1 MRNVPFRR
9 GGLLAALLGSV
20 VASGPL
26 AAQDTTQS
34 APAASAPPSG
44 QTHTVKKGDTLWDIA
59 HQYLNDP
66 FLWPEIYR
74 INTDVV
80 EDPHWIYP
88 NEVLKLPGNA
98 VAATTAA
105 PAAEVTTVVDDRMSP
120 MPSTSLTE
128 APRQSGATVFSLS
141 ASRRVATVSRF
152 GGSATLYPHP
162 AVRVGETFSA
172 PWLDRMNGPSDQGTI
187 VGSAEISGIATSTA
201 RSRMLNEERAYI
213 TLPKDIVPTRGD
225 RYLAFQLGPVLED
238 GSQMVEPTGVVEVER
253 AETGDASTVRII
265 TQYSNVEAGQG
276 IIPIDRFTL
285 GNDARPAP
293 LMLGTEG
300 HVIFV
305 PDRSVLPTLQSYVVI
320 DVTAKD
326 GAKIGDQ
333 YTLLEPR
340 RKVLVKGRGDQ
351 EVAVPEER
359 VALGQVVK
367 VTDRGTTLIIV
378 DQQNP
383 SVKLGTK
390 VRLTARM
397 P

>member
-9 GGLLAALLGSV
+9 GGLLAALLISV
-20 VASGPL
+20 VASAPL
-26 AAQDTTQS
+26 AAQDSTQS
-34 APAASAPPSG
+34 QPAPG
-44 QTHTVKKGDTLWDIA
+44 GTHTVKKGDTLWDIA
-59 HQYLNDP
+59 KQYLNDA

-88 NEVLKLPGNA
+88 NEVLKLPANA
-98 VAATTAA
+98 VATTGGS
-105 PAAEVTTVVDDRMSP
+105 EVTTVVDDRMSP
-120 MPSTSLTE
+120 MPATDLTE
-128 APRQSGATVFSLS
+128 APRATGATVFSLS

-152 GGSATLYPHP
+152 GASATAFPHP
-162 AVRVGETFSA
+162 AVRVGETYAA
-172 PWLDRMNGPSDQGTI
+172 PWLDRASGPSDQGTI
-187 VGSAEISGIATSTA
+187 VGSAEISGIATTTP

-213 TLPKDIVPTRGD
+213 TLPKDIVPARGD
-225 RYLAFQLGPVLED
+225 RFLAFQLGPVLEN

-253 AETGDASTVRII
+253 AENGDASTVRII

-276 IIPIDRFTL
+276 IIPIDHFTL

-300 HVIFV
+300 KVVFV
-305 PDRSVLPTLQSYVVI
+305 AQNSVLPSVQSYVVI

-333 YTLLEPR
+333 YTLYAGR
-340 RKVLVKGRGDQ
+340 HSVLVKGRGDMR
-351 EVAVPEER
+351 ATVPEER
-359 VALGQVVK
+359 IALGQVVK
-367 VTDRGTTLIIV
+367 VTDRGTTLILV

-383 SVKLGTK
+383 AVKIGTK
-390 VRLTARM
+390 ARLTARM

>member
-9 GGLLAALLGSV
+9 GGLLAALLVSAL
-20 VASGPL
+20 ASAPL
-26 AAQDTTQS
+26 AAQDSTQS
-34 APAASAPPSG
+34 QPAPG
-44 QTHTVKKGDTLWDIA
+44 GTHTVKKGDTLWDIA

-88 NEVLKLPGNA
+88 NEVLKLPANT
-98 VAATTAA
+98 VATTGGT
-105 PAAEVTTVVDDRMSP
+105 EVTTVVDDRMSP
-120 MPSTSLTE
+120 MPSTSLVE
-128 APRQSGATVFSLS
+128 APRASGATVFSLS

-152 GGSATLYPHP
+152 GASATAFPHP
-162 AVRVGETFSA
+162 AVRVGETFAA
-172 PWLDRMNGPSDQGTI
+172 PWLDRANGPNDQGTI
-187 VGSAEISGIATSTA
+187 VGSAEISGIATRTP

-213 TLPKDIVPTRGD
+213 TLPKDIVPARGD
-225 RYLAFQLGPVLED
+225 RYLAFQLGPVLEN

-253 AETGDASTVRII
+253 AENGDASTVRII

-276 IIPIDRFTL
+276 IVPIDRFTL
-285 GNDARPAP
+285 GNEGRPSP

-300 HVIFV
+300 KVVFIAQN
-305 PDRSVLPTLQSYVVI
+305 SVLPSVQSYVVI

-326 GAKIGDQ
+326 GAKLGDQ
-333 YTLLEPR
+333 YTLYVPR
-340 RKVLVKGRGDQ
+340 RKVLVKGRGEQ
-351 EVAVPEER
+351 MATVAEER

-367 VTDRGTTLIIV
+367 VTDRGTTLLLV

-390 VRLTARM
+390 ARLTARM

>member
-9 GGLLAALLGSV
+9 GGLLAALLVSAL
-20 VASGPL
+20 ASAPL
-26 AAQDTTQS
+26 AAQDSTQS
-34 APAASAPPSG
+34 QPAPG
-44 QTHTVKKGDTLWDIA
+44 GTHTVKKGDTLWDIA

-88 NEVLKLPGNA
+88 NELLKLPA
-98 VAATTAA
+98 STVVATT
-105 PAAEVTTVVDDRMSP
+105 PSGTDVTTVVDDRMSP
-120 MPSTSLTE
+120 MPTSSLVE
-128 APRQSGATVFSLS
+128 APRATGSTVFSLS

-152 GGSATLYPHP
+152 GASATAYPHP
-162 AVRVGETFSA
+162 AVRVGETFAA
-172 PWLDRMNGPSDQGTI
+172 PWLDRLKGPDDQGTI
-187 VGSAEISGIATSTA
+187 VGSAEISGIATTTP
-201 RSRMLNEERAYI
+201 RTRMLNEERAYI
-213 TLPKDIVPTRGD
+213 TLPKDIVPARGD
-225 RYLAFQLGPVLED
+225 RYLAFVLGPVLEN
-238 GSQMVEPTGVVEVER
+238 GSQVVEPTGVVEVER
-253 AETGDASTVRII
+253 AENGDASTVRII

-276 IIPIDRFTL
+276 IIPIDHFTL
-285 GNDARPAP
+285 GNEARPAP

-300 HVIFV
+300 KVVFIS
-305 PDRSVLPTLQSYVVI
+305 DKSVLPSVQSYVVI

-326 GAKIGDQ
+326 GAKVGDQ
-333 YTLLEPR
+333 YTLFVPR
-340 RKVLVKGRGDQ
+340 RQVLVKGRGDQ
-351 EVAVPEER
+351 MATVPEER

-367 VTDRGTTLIIV
+367 VTDHGTTLMLV

-383 SVKLGTK
+383 SVKVGTK

>member
-9 GGLLAALLGSV
+9 GGLLAALLVSAL
-20 VASGPL
+20 ASAPL
-26 AAQDTTQS
+26 AAQDSTKSQP
-34 APAASAPPSG
+34 APG
-44 QTHTVKKGDTLWDIA
+44 GTHTVKKGDTLWDIA

-88 NEVLKLPGNA
+88 NEVLKLPANM
-98 VAATTAA
+98 VATT
-105 PAAEVTTVVDDRMSP
+105 PNGTEVTTVVDDRMSP
-120 MPSTSLTE
+120 MPTTSLVE
-128 APRQSGATVFSLS
+128 APRSSGSTVFSLS
-141 ASRRVATVSRF
+141 ATRRVATVSRF
-152 GGSATLYPHP
+152 GASATAYPHP
-162 AVRVGETFSA
+162 AVRVGEVFAA
-172 PWLDRMNGPSDQGTI
+172 PWLDRANGPSDQGTI
-187 VGSAEISGIATSTA
+187 VGSAEISGIATTTP
-201 RSRMLNEERAYI
+201 RTRMLNEERAYI
-213 TLPKDIVPTRGD
+213 TLPKDVVPARGD

-253 AETGDASTVRII
+253 AENGDASTVRII

-276 IIPIDRFTL
+276 IIPIDHFTL
-285 GNDARPAP
+285 GNEARPAP

-300 HVIFV
+300 KVVFV
-305 PDRSVLPTLQSYVVI
+305 SDGAVLPTMQGYVVI

-333 YTLLEPR
+333 YTLYVPR
-340 RKVLVKGRGDQ
+340 RPVLVKGRGDQ
-351 EVAVPEER
+351 MANVPEER
-359 VALGQVVK
+359 VALAQVVK
-367 VTDRGTTLIIV
+367 VTDRGTTLILV

-383 SVKLGTK
+383 AVKVGMK
-390 VRLTARM
+390 ARLTARM

>member
-9 GGLLAALLGSV
+9 GGLLAALLVSAL
-20 VASGPL
+20 ASAPL
-26 AAQDTTQS
+26 AAQDSTQS
-34 APAASAPPSG
+34 QPAPG
-44 QTHTVKKGDTLWDIA
+44 GTHTVKKGDTLWDIA

-88 NEVLKLPGNA
+88 NEVLKLPANT
-98 VAATTAA
+98 VATTGGT
-105 PAAEVTTVVDDRMSP
+105 EVTTVVDDRMSP
-120 MPSTSLTE
+120 MPTTSLVE
-128 APRQSGATVFSLS
+128 PPRATGSTVFSLS

-152 GGSATLYPHP
+152 GASATAFPHP
-162 AVRVGETFSA
+162 AVRVGETFAA
-172 PWLDRMNGPSDQGTI
+172 PWLDRVNGPTDQGTI
-187 VGSAEISGIATSTA
+187 VGSAEIPGIASRSP

-213 TLPKDIVPTRGD
+213 TLPKDIVPARGD
-225 RYLAFQLGPVLED
+225 HYLAFRLGPVLEN

-253 AETGDASTVRII
+253 AENGDASTVRII

-276 IIPIDRFTL
+276 IIPIDHFTL
-285 GNDARPAP
+285 GNTARPAP

-300 HVIFV
+300 SVVFIAQN
-305 PDRSVLPTLQSYVVI
+305 SVLPSLQSYVVI

-333 YTLLEPR
+333 YTLYVPR
-340 RKVLVKGRGDQ
+340 RQVLVKGRGDQ
-351 EVAVPEER
+351 MATVPEER
-359 VALGQVVK
+359 IALGQVVK
-367 VTDRGTTLIIV
+367 VTDRGTTLMLV

-390 VRLTARM
+390 ARLTARM

>member
-9 GGLLAALLGSV
+9 GGLPAALL
-20 VASGPL
+20 VAALASAPL
-26 AAQDTTQS
+26 AAQDSTQS
-34 APAASAPPSG
+34 QPAPG
-44 QTHTVKKGDTLWDIA
+44 GTHTVKKGDTLWDIA

-88 NEVLKLPGNA
+88 NEVLKLPANM
-98 VAATTAA
+98 VATT
-105 PAAEVTTVVDDRMSP
+105 PNGTEVTTVVDDRMSP
-120 MPSTSLTE
+120 MPTTSLVE
-128 APRQSGATVFSLS
+128 APRATGSTVFSLS

-152 GGSATLYPHP
+152 GASATAFPHP
-162 AVRVGETFSA
+162 AVRVGETFAA
-172 PWLDRMNGPSDQGTI
+172 PWLDRPNGPSQQGTI
-187 VGSAEISGIATSTA
+187 VGSAELSGIATTTP

-213 TLPKDIVPTRGD
+213 TLPKDIVPARGD
-225 RYLAFQLGPVLED
+225 RYLAFTPGPVLED
-238 GSQMVEPTGVVEVER
+238 GSQMMEPTGVVEVER
-253 AETGDASTVRII
+253 AENGDASTVRII
-265 TQYSNVEAGQG
+265 TQYGNVEAGQG
-276 IIPIDRFTL
+276 IIPLDRFTL
-285 GNDARPAP
+285 GNDARPSP

-300 HVIFV
+300 KVVFISDH
-305 PDRSVLPTLQSYVVI
+305 SVLPSMQTYVVI

-326 GAKIGDQ
+326 GAKVGDQ
-333 YTLLEPR
+333 YTLYVPR
-340 RKVLVKGRGDQ
+340 RSVLVKGRGDQ
-351 EVAVPEER
+351 MATVPEER

-367 VTDRGTTLIIV
+367 VTDRGTTLMLV

-390 VRLTARM
+390 ARLTARM

>member
-9 GGLLAALLGSV
+9 GGLLAALLGSI
-20 VASGPL
+20 VASAPL
-26 AAQDTTQS
+26 AAQDSTQTTQS
-34 APAASAPPSG
+34 TTETTTTTG

-98 VAATTAA
+98 VASTSTD
-105 PAAEVTTVVDDRMSP
+105 VTTVVDDRMSP
-120 MPSTSLTE
+120 MPSSSLTE
-128 APRQSGATVFSLS
+128 APRPSGATVFSLS

-152 GGSATLYPHP
+152 GASASQFPHP
-162 AVRVGETFSA
+162 AVRVGETFAA
-172 PWLDRMNGPSDQGTI
+172 PWLDRLHGPSDQGTI
-187 VGSAEISGIATSTA
+187 VGSAEIAGIATQTP

-213 TLPKDIVPTRGD
+213 TLPKDIVPARGD
-225 RYLAFQLGPVLED
+225 RYLAFQPGPVLED
-238 GSQMVEPTGVVEVER
+238 GSQMMEPTGVVEVER
-253 AETGDASTVRII
+253 AENGDASTVRII

-276 IIPIDRFTL
+276 IIPIDHFTL

-300 HVIFV
+300 KVVFV
-305 PDRSVLPTLQSYVVI
+305 PSNSVLPTVQSYVVI
-320 DVTAKD
+320 NVTAKD
-326 GAKIGDQ
+326 GAKVGDQ
-333 YTLLEPR
+333 YTLFEPR
-340 RKVLVKGRGDQ
+340 RRILVKGRGD
-351 EVAVPEER
+351 ETAMVPEER

-367 VTDRGTTLIIV
+367 VTDHGTTLILV

-390 VRLTARM
+390 ARLTARM

>member
-9 GGLLAALLGSV
+9 GGLLAALLASAL
-20 VASGPL
+20 ASGPL
-26 AAQDTTQS
+26 AAQDSTQS
-34 APAASAPPSG
+34 TPPTG

-88 NEVLKLPGNA
+88 NEILKLPGNA
-98 VAATTAA
+98 IAKTPNGTDVTPVA
-105 PAAEVTTVVDDRMSP
+105 EEQMSP
-120 MPSTSLTE
+120 MPARSLIE
-128 APRQSGATVFSLS
+128 APRSTGATVFSLS
-141 ASRRVATVSRF
+141 ATRRVSTVSRF
-152 GGSATLYPHP
+152 GGSATAFPHP
-162 AVRVGETFSA
+162 AVRVGETFAA
-172 PWLDRMNGPSDQGTI
+172 PWLDRPNGPSDQGTI
-187 VGSAEISGIATSTA
+187 VGSAEISGIATTTP

-213 TLPKDIVPTRGD
+213 TLPKDIVPARGD

-253 AETGDASTVRII
+253 AENGDASTVRII

-276 IIPIDRFTL
+276 IVPIDRFNL
-285 GNDARPAP
+285 GNEARPAP

-300 HVIFV
+300 KVLFIANN
-305 PDRSVLPTLQSYVVI
+305 SVLPSLQSYVVI

-326 GAKIGDQ
+326 GAKVGDQ
-333 YTLLEPR
+333 YTLYVPR
-340 RKVLVKGRGDQ
+340 HKVLVKGRGD
-351 EVAVPEER
+351 EMATVPEER

-367 VTDRGTTLIIV
+367 VTDRGTTLMLV

-383 SVKLGTK
+383 SVKVGTK
-390 VRLTARM
+390 ARLTARM

>member
-9 GGLLAALLGSV
+9 GGLLAALLVSAL
-20 VASGPL
+20 ASAPL
-26 AAQDTTQS
+26 AAQDSTQS
-34 APAASAPPSG
+34 QPAPG
-44 QTHTVKKGDTLWDIA
+44 GTHTVKKGDTLWDIA

-88 NEVLKLPGNA
+88 NEVLKLPANT
-98 VAATTAA
+98 VATTGGT
-105 PAAEVTTVVDDRMSP
+105 EVTTVVDDRMSP
-120 MPSTSLTE
+120 MPSTSLVE
-128 APRQSGATVFSLS
+128 APRATGATVFSLS

-152 GGSATLYPHP
+152 GASATAFPHP
-162 AVRVGETFSA
+162 AVRVGETFAA
-172 PWLDRMNGPSDQGTI
+172 PWLDREHGPNDQGTI
-187 VGSAEISGIATSTA
+187 VGSAEIPGIATRSP

-213 TLPKDIVPTRGD
+213 TLPKDIVPARGD
-225 RYLAFQLGPVLED
+225 RYLAFQLGPVLEN

-253 AETGDASTVRII
+253 AENGDASTVRII

-285 GNDARPAP
+285 GNEARPAP

-300 HVIFV
+300 NVVFIAHN
-305 PDRSVLPTLQSYVVI
+305 SVLPSIQSYVVI

-333 YTLLEPR
+333 YTLYLPR
-340 RKVLVKGRGDQ
+340 RKVLVKGRGEQ
-351 EVAVPEER
+351 MATVPEER
-359 VALGQVVK
+359 IALGQVVK
-367 VTDRGTTLIIV
+367 VTDRGTTLLLV

-390 VRLTARM
+390 ARLTARM

>member
-9 GGLLAALLGSV
+9 GGLLAALLVSV
-20 VASGPL
+20 VASAPL
-26 AAQDTTQS
+26 AAQDSTQS
-34 APAASAPPSG
+34 TPQAEPPAPG
-44 QTHTVKKGDTLWDIA
+44 GTHTVKKGDTLWDIA
-59 HQYLNDP
+59 KQYLNDP

-88 NEVLKLPGNA
+88 NEVLKLPANA
-98 VAATTAA
+98 TVATTATD
-105 PAAEVTTVVDDRMSP
+105 VTTVVDDRMSP
-120 MPSTSLTE
+120 MPTTSLIE
-128 APRQSGATVFSLS
+128 APRPTGATVFSLS

-152 GGSATLYPHP
+152 GASATAFPHP
-162 AVRVGETFSA
+162 AVRVGETFAA
-172 PWLDRMNGPSDQGTI
+172 PWVDRMNGPSEQGTI
-187 VGSAEISGIATSTA
+187 VGSAEIAGIATTTP

-213 TLPKDIVPTRGD
+213 TLPKDIVPARGD
-225 RYLAFQLGPVLED
+225 RYLAFQLGPVLEN

-253 AETGDASTVRII
+253 AENGDASTVRII

-276 IIPIDRFTL
+276 IVPIDHFTL

-305 PDRSVLPTLQSYVVI
+305 PDHSVLPTVQSYVVI

-333 YTLLEPR
+333 YTLFEPR
-340 RKVLVKGRGDQ
+340 RKVLVKGRGD
-351 EVAVPEER
+351 ETAMVPEER

-367 VTDRGTTLIIV
+367 VTDRGTTLILV

-383 SVKLGTK
+383 AVKVGTK
-390 VRLTARM
+390 ARLTARM

>member
-1 MRNVPFRR
+1 
-9 GGLLAALLGSV
+9 
-20 VASGPL
+20 
-26 AAQDTTQS
+26 
-34 APAASAPPSG
+34 
-44 QTHTVKKGDTLWDIA
+44 
-59 HQYLNDP
+59 
-66 FLWPEIYR
+66 
-74 INTDVV
+74 
-80 EDPHWIYP
+80 
-88 NEVLKLPGNA
+88 
-98 VAATTAA
+98 
-105 PAAEVTTVVDDRMSP
+105 
-120 MPSTSLTE
+120 
-128 APRQSGATVFSLS
+128 
-141 ASRRVATVSRF
+141 
-152 GGSATLYPHP
+152 
-162 AVRVGETFSA
+162 VRVGETFSA
-172 PWLDRMNGPSDQGTI
+172 PWLDRMHGPSDQGTI
-187 VGSAEISGIATSTA
+187 VGSAEIAGIATSSP

-213 TLPKDIVPTRGD
+213 TLPKDIVPSRGD

-253 AETGDASTVRII
+253 AESGDASTVRII

-285 GNDARPAP
+285 GNDERPAP

-320 DVTAKD
+320 DVTSKD

-351 EVAVPEER
+351 EVVVPEER

>member
-9 GGLLAALLGSV
+9 GGLPAALL
-20 VASGPL
+20 VAALASAPL
-26 AAQDTTQS
+26 AAQDSTQS
-34 APAASAPPSG
+34 QPAPG
-44 QTHTVKKGDTLWDIA
+44 GTHTVKKGDTLWDIA

-88 NEVLKLPGNA
+88 NEVLKLPANM
-98 VAATTAA
+98 VATT
-105 PAAEVTTVVDDRMSP
+105 PNGTEVTTVVDDRMSP
-120 MPSTSLTE
+120 MPTTSLVE
-128 APRQSGATVFSLS
+128 APRATGSTVFSLS

-152 GGSATLYPHP
+152 GASATAFPHP
-162 AVRVGETFSA
+162 AVRVGETFAA
-172 PWLDRMNGPSDQGTI
+172 PWLDRPNGPSQQGTI
-187 VGSAEISGIATSTA
+187 VGSAELSGIATTTP

-213 TLPKDIVPTRGD
+213 TLPKDIVPARGD
-225 RYLAFQLGPVLED
+225 RYLAFTPGPVLED
-238 GSQMVEPTGVVEVER
+238 GSQMMEPTGVVEVER
-253 AETGDASTVRII
+253 AENGDASTVRII
-265 TQYSNVEAGQG
+265 TQYGNVEAGQG
-276 IIPIDRFTL
+276 IIPLDRFTL
-285 GNDARPAP
+285 GNDARPSP

-300 HVIFV
+300 KVVFISDH
-305 PDRSVLPTLQSYVVI
+305 SVLPSMQTYVVI

-326 GAKIGDQ
+326 GAKVGDQ
-333 YTLLEPR
+333 YTLYVPR
-340 RKVLVKGRGDQ
+340 RSVLVKGRGDQ
-351 EVAVPEER
+351 MATVPEER

-367 VTDRGTTLIIV
+367 VTDRGTTLLLV

-390 VRLTARM
+390 ARLTARM

>member
-20 VASGPL
+20 VASAPL
-26 AAQDTTQS
+26 AAQDSTQS
-34 APAASAPPSG
+34 APAPSAPPSG

-88 NEVLKLPGNA
+88 NEVLKLPGNT
-98 VAATTAA
+98 VVATT
-105 PAAEVTTVVDDRMSP
+105 PTGTDVTTVVDDRMSP

-152 GGSATLYPHP
+152 GGSATLFPHP
-162 AVRVGETFSA
+162 AVRVGETFAA
-172 PWLDRMNGPSDQGTI
+172 PWLDRMNGPRDQGTI
-187 VGSAEISGIATSTA
+187 VGSAEISGIATSTP

-213 TLPKDIVPTRGD
+213 TLPKDIVPSRGD
-225 RYLAFQLGPVLED
+225 RYLAFQLGPVLEN

-253 AETGDASTVRII
+253 AENGDASTVRII

-276 IIPIDRFTL
+276 IIPIDHFTL

-305 PDRSVLPTLQSYVVI
+305 PDRSVLPTVQSYVVI
-320 DVTAKD
+320 DITAKD
-326 GAKIGDQ
+326 GA
-333 YTLLEPR
+333 
-340 RKVLVKGRGDQ
+340 
-351 EVAVPEER
+351 
-359 VALGQVVK
+359 
-367 VTDRGTTLIIV
+367 
-378 DQQNP
+378 
-383 SVKLGTK
+383 
-390 VRLTARM
+390 
-397 P
+397 

>member
-9 GGLLAALLGSV
+9 GGLLAALLVSAL
-20 VASGPL
+20 ASAPL
-26 AAQDTTQS
+26 AAQDSTQS
-34 APAASAPPSG
+34 QPAPG
-44 QTHTVKKGDTLWDIA
+44 GTHTVKKGDTLWDIA

-88 NEVLKLPGNA
+88 NEVLKLPANT
-98 VAATTAA
+98 VATTGGT
-105 PAAEVTTVVDDRMSP
+105 EVTTVVDDRMSP
-120 MPSTSLTE
+120 MPSTSLVQ
-128 APRQSGATVFSLS
+128 APRATGATVFSVS

-152 GGSATLYPHP
+152 GASATAFPHP
-162 AVRVGETFSA
+162 AVRVGETFAA
-172 PWLDRMNGPSDQGTI
+172 PWLDREHGPNDQGTI
-187 VGSAEISGIATSTA
+187 VGSAEVPGIATRTP

-213 TLPKDIVPTRGD
+213 TLPKDIVPARGD
-225 RYLAFQLGPVLED
+225 RYLAFQLGPVLEN

-300 HVIFV
+300 NVVFIAQN
-305 PDRSVLPTLQSYVVI
+305 SVLPSIQSYVVI

-333 YTLLEPR
+333 YTLYVPR
-340 RKVLVKGRGDQ
+340 RKVLVKGRGEQ
-351 EVAVPEER
+351 MATVPEER
-359 VALGQVVK
+359 IALGQVVK
-367 VTDRGTTLIIV
+367 VTDRGTTLLLV

-390 VRLTARM
+390 ARLTARM

>member
-9 GGLLAALLGSV
+9 GGLLAALLVSAL
-20 VASGPL
+20 ASTPL
-26 AAQDTTQS
+26 AAQDSTQS
-34 APAASAPPSG
+34 TPTTG

-88 NEVLKLPGNA
+88 NELLKLPGNT
-98 VAATTAA
+98 VATT
-105 PAAEVTTVVDDRMSP
+105 PNGTEVTTVVDDRMSP
-120 MPSTSLTE
+120 MPSTSLVE
-128 APRQSGATVFSLS
+128 APRATGATVFSLS

-152 GGSATLYPHP
+152 GASATAYPHP
-162 AVRVGETFSA
+162 AVRVGETFAA
-172 PWLDRMNGPSDQGTI
+172 PWVDRLNGPSDQGTI
-187 VGSAEISGIATSTA
+187 VGSAELSGVATNTP
-201 RSRMLNEERAYI
+201 RTRMLNEERAYI
-213 TLPKDIVPTRGD
+213 TLPKDIVPSRGD
-225 RYLAFQLGPVLED
+225 RYLAFLPGPVLEN
-238 GSQMVEPTGVVEVER
+238 GSQMMQPTGVVEVER
-253 AETGDASTVRII
+253 AENGDASTVRII

-276 IIPIDRFTL
+276 IIPIDHFTL
-285 GNDARPAP
+285 GNEARPAP

-300 HVIFV
+300 RVVFIANN
-305 PDRSVLPTLQSYVVI
+305 SVLPSVQSYVVI

-333 YTLLEPR
+333 YTLYVPR
-340 RKVLVKGRGDQ
+340 RQVLVKGRGDQ
-351 EVAVPEER
+351 MATVPEER

-367 VTDRGTTLIIV
+367 VTDRGTTLILV

-383 SVKLGTK
+383 AVKLGTRA
-390 VRLTARM
+390 RLTARM

>member
-9 GGLLAALLGSV
+9 GGLLAALLVSAL
-20 VASGPL
+20 ASAPL
-26 AAQDTTQS
+26 AAQDSTQS
-34 APAASAPPSG
+34 QPAPG
-44 QTHTVKKGDTLWDIA
+44 GTHTVKKGDTLWDIA
-59 HQYLNDP
+59 HEYLNDP

-74 INTDVV
+74 INTDIV

-88 NEVLKLPGNA
+88 NEVLKLPANS
-98 VAATTAA
+98 VATTGGT
-105 PAAEVTTVVDDRMSP
+105 EVTTVVDDRMSP
-120 MPSTSLTE
+120 MPGTSLVE
-128 APRQSGATVFSLS
+128 APRATGSTVFSLS

-152 GGSATLYPHP
+152 GASATAFPHP
-162 AVRVGETFSA
+162 AVRVGETFAA
-172 PWLDRMNGPSDQGTI
+172 PWLDHVNGPRDQGTI
-187 VGSAEISGIATSTA
+187 VGSAEISGIATTTP

-213 TLPKDIVPTRGD
+213 TLPKDIVPARGD
-225 RYLAFQLGPVLED
+225 RYLAFQLGPVLDD

-253 AETGDASTVRII
+253 AENGDASTVRII

-276 IIPIDRFTL
+276 IIPIDHFTL
-285 GNDARPAP
+285 GNEARPVP

-300 HVIFV
+300 KVVFISQK
-305 PDRSVLPTLQSYVVI
+305 SVLPSVQSYVVI

-333 YTLLEPR
+333 YTLYVPR
-340 RKVLVKGRGDQ
+340 RKVLVKGRGD
-351 EVAVPEER
+351 EMATVPEER

-367 VTDRGTTLIIV
+367 VTDRGTTLILV

-390 VRLTARM
+390 ARLTARM

>member
-9 GGLLAALLGSV
+9 GGLLAALLVSAL
-20 VASGPL
+20 ASAPL
-26 AAQDTTQS
+26 AAQDSTQS
-34 APAASAPPSG
+34 QPAPG
-44 QTHTVKKGDTLWDIA
+44 GTHTVKKGDTLWDIA

-88 NEVLKLPGNA
+88 NEVLKLPANM
-98 VAATTAA
+98 VATT
-105 PAAEVTTVVDDRMSP
+105 PNGTEVTTVVDDRMSP
-120 MPSTSLTE
+120 MPTTSLVE
-128 APRQSGATVFSLS
+128 APRSSGSTVFSLS
-141 ASRRVATVSRF
+141 ATRRVATVSRF
-152 GGSATLYPHP
+152 GASATAYPHP
-162 AVRVGETFSA
+162 AVRVGEVFAA
-172 PWLDRMNGPSDQGTI
+172 PWLDRANGPSDQGTI
-187 VGSAEISGIATSTA
+187 VGSAEISGIATTTP
-201 RSRMLNEERAYI
+201 RTRMLNEERAYI
-213 TLPKDIVPTRGD
+213 TLPKDVVPARGD

-253 AETGDASTVRII
+253 AENGDASTVRII

-276 IIPIDRFTL
+276 IIPIDHFTL
-285 GNDARPAP
+285 GNEARPSP

-300 HVIFV
+300 KVVFV
-305 PDRSVLPTLQSYVVI
+305 SDGAVLPTMQGYVVI

-333 YTLLEPR
+333 YTLYVPR
-340 RKVLVKGRGDQ
+340 RPVLVKGRGDQ
-351 EVAVPEER
+351 MANVPEER
-359 VALGQVVK
+359 VALAQVVK
-367 VTDRGTTLIIV
+367 VTDRGTTLILV

-383 SVKLGTK
+383 AVKVGMK
-390 VRLTARM
+390 ARLTARM

>member
-9 GGLLAALLGSV
+9 GGLLAALLISV
-20 VASGPL
+20 VASAPL
-26 AAQDTTQS
+26 AAQDSTQS
-34 APAASAPPSG
+34 QPAPG
-44 QTHTVKKGDTLWDIA
+44 GTHTVKKGDTLWDIA
-59 HQYLNDP
+59 KQYLNDP
-66 FLWPEIYR
+66 FLWPEVYR

-88 NEVLKLPGNA
+88 NEVLKLPANT
-98 VAATTAA
+98 VATNTGT
-105 PAAEVTTVVDDRMSP
+105 EVTTVVDDRMSP
-120 MPSTSLTE
+120 MPKTDLTE
-128 APRQSGATVFSLS
+128 APRTRGATVFSLS

-152 GGSATLYPHP
+152 GASATAFPHP
-162 AVRVGETFSA
+162 AVRVGETFAA
-172 PWLDRMNGPSDQGTI
+172 PWLDRENGPADQGTI
-187 VGSAEISGIATSTA
+187 VGSAEISGIATTTP

-213 TLPKDIVPTRGD
+213 TLPKDIVPSRGD
-225 RYLAFQLGPVLED
+225 RYLAFQLGPVLEN

-253 AETGDASTVRII
+253 AESGDASTVRII

-300 HVIFV
+300 TVVFIAQN
-305 PDRSVLPTLQSYVVI
+305 SVLPSVQSYVVI

-326 GAKIGDQ
+326 GAKVGDQ
-333 YTLLEPR
+333 YTLYAPR
-340 RKVLVKGRGDQ
+340 HKMLVKGRGDM
-351 EVAVPEER
+351 EATVPEER
-359 VALGQVVK
+359 IALGQVVK

-383 SVKLGTK
+383 AVKVGTRA
-390 VRLTARM
+390 RLTARM

>member
-9 GGLLAALLGSV
+9 GGLLAALLVSAL
-20 VASGPL
+20 ASAPL
-26 AAQDTTQS
+26 AAQDSTKSQP
-34 APAASAPPSG
+34 APG
-44 QTHTVKKGDTLWDIA
+44 GTHTVKKGDTLWDIA

-88 NEVLKLPGNA
+88 NEVLKLPANM
-98 VAATTAA
+98 VATT
-105 PAAEVTTVVDDRMSP
+105 PNGTEVTTVVDDRMSP
-120 MPSTSLTE
+120 MPTTSLVE
-128 APRQSGATVFSLS
+128 APRSSGSTVFSLS
-141 ASRRVATVSRF
+141 ATRRVATVSRF
-152 GGSATLYPHP
+152 GASATAYPHP
-162 AVRVGETFSA
+162 AVRVGEVFAA
-172 PWLDRMNGPSDQGTI
+172 PWLDRANGPSDQGTI
-187 VGSAEISGIATSTA
+187 VGSAEISGIATTTP
-201 RSRMLNEERAYI
+201 RTRMLNEERAYI
-213 TLPKDIVPTRGD
+213 TLPKDVVPARGD

-253 AETGDASTVRII
+253 AENGDASTVRII

-276 IIPIDRFTL
+276 IIPIDHFTL
-285 GNDARPAP
+285 GNEARPSP

-300 HVIFV
+300 KVVFV
-305 PDRSVLPTLQSYVVI
+305 SDGAVLPTMQGYVVI

-333 YTLLEPR
+333 YTLYVPR
-340 RKVLVKGRGDQ
+340 RPVLVKGRGDQ
-351 EVAVPEER
+351 MANVPEER
-359 VALGQVVK
+359 VALAQVVK
-367 VTDRGTTLIIV
+367 VTDRGTTLILV

-383 SVKLGTK
+383 AVKVGMK
-390 VRLTARM
+390 ARLTARM

>member
-9 GGLLAALLGSV
+9 GGLLAALLVSAL
-20 VASGPL
+20 ASAPL
-26 AAQDTTQS
+26 AAQDSTQS
-34 APAASAPPSG
+34 QPAPG
-44 QTHTVKKGDTLWDIA
+44 GTHTVKKGDTLWDIA

-88 NEVLKLPGNA
+88 NELLKLPA
-98 VAATTAA
+98 STVVATT
-105 PAAEVTTVVDDRMSP
+105 PSGTDVTTVVDDRMSP
-120 MPSTSLTE
+120 MPTSSLVE
-128 APRQSGATVFSLS
+128 APRASGSTVFSLS

-152 GGSATLYPHP
+152 GASATAYPHP
-162 AVRVGETFSA
+162 AVRVGETFAA
-172 PWLDRMNGPSDQGTI
+172 PWLDRLKGPDDQGTI
-187 VGSAEISGIATSTA
+187 VGSAEISGIATTTP
-201 RSRMLNEERAYI
+201 RTRMLNEERAYI
-213 TLPKDIVPTRGD
+213 TLPKDIVPARGD
-225 RYLAFQLGPVLED
+225 RYLAFVLGPVLEN
-238 GSQMVEPTGVVEVER
+238 GSQVVEPTGVVEVER
-253 AETGDASTVRII
+253 AENGDASTVRII

-276 IIPIDRFTL
+276 IIPIDHFTL
-285 GNDARPAP
+285 GNEARPAP

-300 HVIFV
+300 KVVFIS
-305 PDRSVLPTLQSYVVI
+305 DKSVLPSVQSYVVI

-326 GAKIGDQ
+326 GAKVGDQ
-333 YTLLEPR
+333 YTLFVPR
-340 RKVLVKGRGDQ
+340 RQVLVKGRGDQ
-351 EVAVPEER
+351 MATVPEER

-367 VTDRGTTLIIV
+367 VTDHGTTLMLV

-383 SVKLGTK
+383 SVKVGTK

>member
-9 GGLLAALLGSV
+9 GGLPAALL
-20 VASGPL
+20 VAALASAPL
-26 AAQDTTQS
+26 AAQDSTQS
-34 APAASAPPSG
+34 QPAPG
-44 QTHTVKKGDTLWDIA
+44 GTHTVKKGDTLWDIA

-88 NEVLKLPGNA
+88 NEVLKLPANM
-98 VAATTAA
+98 VATT
-105 PAAEVTTVVDDRMSP
+105 PNGTEVTTVVDDRMSP
-120 MPSTSLTE
+120 MPTTSLVE
-128 APRQSGATVFSLS
+128 APRATGSTVFSLS

-152 GGSATLYPHP
+152 GASATAFPHP
-162 AVRVGETFSA
+162 AVRVGETFAA
-172 PWLDRMNGPSDQGTI
+172 PWLDRPNGPSQQGTI
-187 VGSAEISGIATSTA
+187 VGSAELSGIATTTP

-213 TLPKDIVPTRGD
+213 TLPKDIVPARGD
-225 RYLAFQLGPVLED
+225 RYLAFTPGPVLED
-238 GSQMVEPTGVVEVER
+238 GSQMMEPTGVVEVER
-253 AETGDASTVRII
+253 AENGDASTVRII
-265 TQYSNVEAGQG
+265 TQYGNVEAGQG
-276 IIPIDRFTL
+276 IIPLDRFTL
-285 GNDARPAP
+285 GNDARPSP

-300 HVIFV
+300 KVVFISDH
-305 PDRSVLPTLQSYVVI
+305 SVLPSLQTYVVI

-333 YTLLEPR
+333 YTLYVPR
-340 RKVLVKGRGDQ
+340 RSVLVKGRGDQ
-351 EVAVPEER
+351 MATVPEER

-367 VTDRGTTLIIV
+367 VTDRGTTLLLV

-390 VRLTARM
+390 ARLTARM

>member
-9 GGLLAALLGSV
+9 GGLLAALLVSAL
-20 VASGPL
+20 ASAPL
-26 AAQDTTQS
+26 AAQDSTQS
-34 APAASAPPSG
+34 QPAPG
-44 QTHTVKKGDTLWDIA
+44 GTHTVKKGDTLWDIA

-88 NEVLKLPGNA
+88 NEVLKLPANT
-98 VAATTAA
+98 VATTGGT
-105 PAAEVTTVVDDRMSP
+105 EVTTVVDDRMSP
-120 MPSTSLTE
+120 MPTNSLVE
-128 APRQSGATVFSLS
+128 APRATGSTVFSLS

-152 GGSATLYPHP
+152 GASATAFPHP
-162 AVRVGETFSA
+162 AVRVGETFAA
-172 PWLDRMNGPSDQGTI
+172 PWLDRVNGPNDQGTI
-187 VGSAEISGIATSTA
+187 VGSAEIPGIANRSP

-213 TLPKDIVPTRGD
+213 TLPKDIVPARGD
-225 RYLAFQLGPVLED
+225 HYLAFRLGPVLEN

-253 AETGDASTVRII
+253 AENGDASTVRII

-276 IIPIDRFTL
+276 IIPIDHFTL
-285 GNDARPAP
+285 GNAARPAP

-300 HVIFV
+300 RVVFIAQN
-305 PDRSVLPTLQSYVVI
+305 SVLPSLQSYVVI

-333 YTLLEPR
+333 YTLYVPR
-340 RKVLVKGRGDQ
+340 RQVLVKGRGDQ
-351 EVAVPEER
+351 MATVPEER
-359 VALGQVVK
+359 IALGQVVK
-367 VTDRGTTLIIV
+367 VTDRGTTLMLV

-383 SVKLGTK
+383 AVKLGTK
-390 VRLTARM
+390 ARLTARM